1 MRELHHEAGAH
12 AGPSDGCAR
21 WTKRRV
27 RSLDLKAGARTGPMR
42 VRALEQEHDQEV
54 GALTGP
60 RGGCALD
67 QDVVLTLGQEAMVMD
82 SI

>member
-12 AGPSDGCAR
+12 AGPSGGCAR

-42 VRALEQEHDQEV
+42 VRALEREHDQEV